1 MVTST
6 TTNPNEELENYICNM
21 NESTSGSATPPV
33 HIEFESFIPPVNRL
47 TTYNSRSQHLSPHT
61 NEQLIVY
68 AAPIIQ
74 SQLLSRYKETA
85 ERLKELKKE
94 KSTLITAINKPLSKH
109 HQQQQQ
115 QQRDDPQQ

>member
-6 TTNPNEELENYICNM
+6 TTNPNEELENYMCTM
-21 NESTSGSATPPV
+21 NESSGDGSATPPV
-33 HIEFESFIPPVNRL
+33 HIEFETFVSPVNRL
-47 TTYNSRSQHLSPHT
+47 TYNSRSHHLSPHNT
-61 NEQLIVY
+61 EQLIVY

-74 SQLLSRYKETA
+74 SQLSSRSRETI

-94 KSTLITAINKPLSKH
+94 KSTLATTIAKTSAKYL

-115 QQRDDPQQ
+115 HEDPQQ